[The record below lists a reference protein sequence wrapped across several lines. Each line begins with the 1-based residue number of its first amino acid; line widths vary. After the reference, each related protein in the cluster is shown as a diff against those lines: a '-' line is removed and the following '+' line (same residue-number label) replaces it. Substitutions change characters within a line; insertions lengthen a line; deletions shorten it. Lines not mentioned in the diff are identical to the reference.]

1 MFVQLVNCCRS
12 LAKLC
17 PTLFPKFSC
26 PSVSPGVCSNSCP
39 ASQCCHPAISF
50 SVTPFSSCLQS
61 FPTSGSFP
69 VSWLFPSG
77 GQSIGPSTS
86 ASVFPMNIQGR
97 FPLELTGLI
106 SLLSKGLSRVFS
118 STTVLHCSVKL
129 LVKMKIMG
137 FFNMYYLCIWL
148 HQVSVEA
155 RGI

>member
-1 MFVQLVNCCRS
+1 MDAFICMAESFHCLPETITRLFTILLLFNYSVVSDSWQLHELQHGR
-12 LAKLC
+12 L
-17 PTLFPKFSC
+17 SC

-106 SLLSKGLSRVFS
+106 SLLSKGLSRIFS
-118 STTVLHCSVKL
+118 STTV
-129 LVKMKIMG
+129 
-137 FFNMYYLCIWL
+137 
-148 HQVSVEA
+148 
-155 RGI
+155 